1 MFVSDPS
8 ALARRSLAGMG
19 AAMTLAVA
27 LGLHEGDRPDLAA
40 MHGGG
45 RFRGAT
51 MAIGIGVGPAFVAAA
66 VLTVLLLFALWLH
79 RA

>member
-1 MFVSDPS
+1 MFVSNPI
-8 ALARRSLAGMG
+8 ALPWRTLAGMG

-40 MHGGG
+40 MRGRG
-45 RFRGAT
+45 RFRRAT
-51 MAIGIGVGPAFVAAA
+51 MAIGVGLAFGSGA
-66 VLTVLLLFALWLH
+66 VLTVLLLFALWLY

>member
-1 MFVSDPS
+1 MFVSNPI
-8 ALARRSLAGMG
+8 ALPWRTLAGMG

-40 MHGGG
+40 MRGRG
-45 RFRGAT
+45 RFRRAT
-51 MAIGIGVGPAFVAAA
+51 MAIGVGLAFGSGA

>member
-1 MFVSDPS
+1 MFVSNPI
-8 ALARRSLAGMG
+8 ALPWRTLAGMG

-40 MHGGG
+40 MRGRG

-51 MAIGIGVGPAFVAAA
+51 MAIGVGVGLAFVSAA
-66 VLTVLLLFALWLH
+66 VLTVLLLFAL
-79 RA
+79 